1 MIKVNYQAGESRHGN
16 YGVDF
21 MICTVHT
28 GDEDIELYA
37 EMVNPTWDDKT
48 QQFED
53 EAATYD
59 DLKAE
64 IIRQAAEHGI
74 AATALKFYYDE

>member
-1 MIKVNYQAGESRHGN
+1 MRKVTYQAAESRNGN

-21 MICTVHT
+21 MICTVST
-28 GDEDIELYA
+28 DDEEIELYA
-37 EMVNPTWDDKT
+37 EMENPTWDEEK
-48 QQFED
+48 QEFED

-59 DLKAE
+59 ELKAE
-64 IIRQAAEHGI
+64 ILRQAAEHGI